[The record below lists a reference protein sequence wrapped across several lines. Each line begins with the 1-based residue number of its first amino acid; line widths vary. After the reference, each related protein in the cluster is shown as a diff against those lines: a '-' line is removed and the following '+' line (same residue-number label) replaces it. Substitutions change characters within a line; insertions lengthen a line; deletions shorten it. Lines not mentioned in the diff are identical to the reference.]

1 MKFMIMGAGGVGGYF
16 GARLAEAGHEVVFVA
31 RGAHR
36 DAIAA
41 NGLRVLSE
49 AGDATIRPARVT
61 DDPAEAG
68 VCDGVLVCTKLRDL
82 EAAAAAIGPAT
93 GPDTW
98 VMGLQNGVE
107 KDRVLTEAVGPDAV
121 VGGTAHIAAVV
132 EEPGVIRHTG
142 TMARLIYGELDGRR
156 SGRMATFDRAARGCR
171 GFEAVLSDDIGFD
184 IWRKLS
190 FLAPFATVTCLF
202 RSPIGPIRADAERR
216 AVFAALVAEAA
227 AVGRAAGIAFPD
239 DHEARIMEQM
249 DRLPEV
255 MKSSMLH
262 DLEAGRPLEL
272 DWLTGAVCRLG
283 REHGVATPATDEAY
297 AALARAKDGA

>member
-1 MKFMIMGAGGVGGYF
+1 MKLLIMGAGGVGGYF

-41 NGLRVLSE
+41 DGLRVLSE

-82 EAAAAAIGPAT
+82 EGAAAAIAPAMGPE
-93 GPDTW
+93 TW

-107 KDRVLTEAVGPDAV
+107 AERVLTEAAGPDAV
-121 VGGTAHIAAVV
+121 VGGTAHISAVV

-142 TMARLIYGELDGRR
+142 TMARMLYGELDGHPSERIR
-156 SGRMATFDRAARGCR
+156 AFDAAAREAP
-171 GFEAVLSDDIGFD
+171 GFEAILSDDIRFD

-190 FLAPFATVTCLF
+190 FLAPFATVTCLH
-202 RSPIGPIRADAERR
+202 RGPIGPIRTDAQHRAQIER
-216 AVFAALVAEAA
+216 LVAEAA
-227 AVGRAAGIAFPD
+227 AVGRAAGAAFAE
-239 DHEARIMEQM
+239 DHAARIMEQM
-249 DRLPEV
+249 DRLPEA

-262 DLEAGRPLEL
+262 DLEGGRPLEL

-297 AALARAKDGA
+297 AALAPFKHGA